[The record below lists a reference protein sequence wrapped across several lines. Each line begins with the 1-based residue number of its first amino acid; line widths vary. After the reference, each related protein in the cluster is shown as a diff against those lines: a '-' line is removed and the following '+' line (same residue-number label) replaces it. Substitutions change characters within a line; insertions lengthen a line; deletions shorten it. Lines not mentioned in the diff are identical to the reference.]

1 MANYSGNIE
10 VLQSF
15 KNQLDSYISK
25 MHQEINAMNS
35 KSKESLGR
43 VRDGAVSGA
52 INDFIDSY
60 DRIDRE
66 ISRLEGTSK
75 KLGEL
80 ILRFRRGQAVWADYG
95 QGSSAVTHMRR

>member
-1 MANYSGNIE
+1 MANFSGSIQ
-10 VLQSF
+10 VLQGF
-15 KNQLDSYISK
+15 KNQLDSYISN
-25 MHQEINAMNS
+25 MHQEINSMNA

-60 DRIDRE
+60 EAIDRE
-66 ISRLEGTSK
+66 ITKLEGASK

-80 ILRFRRGQAVWADYG
+80 ILRFRKGQDVWKDYG
-95 QGSSAVTHMRR
+95 RDSHSRSR

>member
-1 MANYSGNIE
+1 MTDFSGNIE
-10 VLQSF
+10 VLQGF
-15 KNQLDSYISK
+15 KSQLDSYISK
-25 MHQEINAMNS
+25 MHQEINAMNA

-60 DRIDRE
+60 DEIDRE
-66 ISRLEGTSK
+66 ISKLEGTSK

-80 ILRFRRGQAVWADYG
+80 IIRFKKAQDVWTGYSKK
-95 QGSSAVTHMRR
+95 GSSASHTR